1 MTAID
6 RPPHAPVNQPRA
18 LSKQEVRPH
27 KAKRAA
33 KHALPEDRLWSV
45 MDVAYFLAV
54 PVQTVYSWRGQGRGP
69 KGRLVGRRLRY
80 RPEDVREWVAA
91 LSTDVA

>member
-1 MTAID
+1 
-6 RPPHAPVNQPRA
+6 
-18 LSKQEVRPH
+18 
-27 KAKRAA
+27 
-33 KHALPEDRLWSV
+33 